1 MHALEYTEDG
11 KIYYGIPTE
20 RPIHGQPIRI
30 RDLFG
35 RDQVSPP
42 QLMPSP
48 AHARAAASGAAVS
61 ARRARGGERAA
72 AKIVVASN

>member
-1 MHALEYTEDG
+1 MRKALCVVWVHALEYTEDG

-42 QLMPSP
+42 QLMPTC

-61 ARRARGGERAA
+61 ARR
-72 AKIVVASN
+72 